1 MKVWNAKMLAV
12 SMAGHDKGELYV
24 VVEDDGLYCRLC
36 DGRRKLLE
44 SPKKKKFMHLQV
56 IKKVPEELRP
66 LMEGISTDAD
76 IRRILKEYRR
86 YICQK
91 QMSLK

>member
-12 SMAGHDKGELYV
+12 SLAGHDKGGLYV
-24 VVEDDGLYCRLC
+24 VVEDDGLYCQLC
-36 DGRRKLLE
+36 DGRRKLLD

-56 IKKVPEELRP
+56 IRKIPEELRP
-66 LMEGISTDAD
+66 LMEGI

-86 YICQK
+86 YLCQK
-91 QMSLK
+91 QML